1 MNLRKTVLFTVLF
14 LFSALICS
22 AQTGGKIT
30 QSPAKTTAQAIKNS
44 PAYAEV
50 LLQKTEKTAELE
62 DLLVEYTE
70 EFPKVQQIRAELVL
84 LNKEM
89 NRIVAVN
96 PAEASKLTLAL
107 GKLILRKVELELDFA
122 KVQKQYTDDNGDVK
136 QAKRRVE
143 IFEAAIKEI
152 LQ

>member
-1 MNLRKTVLFTVLF
+1 MNLQKTFLFTLLF
-14 LFSALICS
+14 LFSTLICS
-22 AQTGGKIT
+22 AQTGGKTVQI
-30 QSPAKTTAQAIKNS
+30 PAKTTAQAIKNS

-50 LLQKTEKTAELE
+50 LLRKTEQTAELE

-70 EFPKVQQIRAELVL
+70 EFPKVQQIRAELAL

-89 NRIVAVN
+89 NRILEVN
-96 PAEASKLTLAL
+96 PSEASKLTLAL
-107 GKLILRKVELELDFA
+107 GKLMLRKVELELDYT

-136 QAKRRVE
+136 QAKRKVE

>member
-1 MNLRKTVLFTVLF
+1 MNLQKTVLFALLF
-14 LFSALICS
+14 LFSSLVCS
-22 AQTGGKIT
+22 AQTGGR
-30 QSPAKTTAQAIKNS
+30 TAQIPTKNVQVIKSS

-50 LLQKTEKTAELE
+50 LLRKTEQTAELE

-70 EFPKVQQIRAELVL
+70 EYPKVQQLRAELAL

-89 NRIVAVN
+89 NRILAVN
-96 PAEASKLTLAL
+96 PSEASKLTLAL
-107 GKLILRKVELELDFA
+107 GKLILRKVDLELDYE
-122 KVQKQYTDDNGDVK
+122 KVQKQYTDDNSDVK
-136 QAKRRVE
+136 QAKRKVE